1 VCLVPGGCGKVTH
14 IYDVLAPILGISNAI
29 ALLLLA
35 VFLLFGPTRR
45 FWVVLVYV
53 SWELLATAGLT
64 LFDLQFNGTAQVDH
78 ASQTLANR
86 VYADLY
92 WTNDVIVDL
101 LRFVL
106 VVVLIYKVVGS
117 SKPLLG
123 RVLTGLVLAMMVLP
137 FLLFH
142 PFLQPP
148 RPPLTS
154 TIPLL
159 KYGAVIFQVYP
170 RGAWFNSGSQLL
182 NFGAAIMNVILWAAL
197 FQAKKRD
204 PQILALSIGM
214 GILVTGTAVSY
225 GLRHFSPTGEFTAV
239 FNLFLN
245 LTQLTAWLIW
255 CRAFWPVPRPKVPGN
270 AVLTP

>member
-1 VCLVPGGCGKVTH
+1 MTH
-14 IYDVLAPILGISNAI
+14 VYDVLAPILGVSNAV
-29 ALLLLA
+29 ALLLLV
-35 VFLLFGPTRR
+35 VFLILGPTRK
-45 FWVVLVYV
+45 FWVVLLYV

-64 LFDLQFNGTAQVDH
+64 LTDLLLNGTVQVDH

-86 VYADLY
+86 IYADLY

-123 RVLTGLVLAMMVLP
+123 RVLTGLVLAMIVLP

-148 RPPLTS
+148 RAPLSSTS
-154 TIPLL
+154 AFLNF
-159 KYGAVIFQVYP
+159 GEAIFHTYP
-170 RGAWFNSGSQLL
+170 RGAWFNSASQLL
-182 NFGAAIMNVILWAAL
+182 NFGAAVMNVILWGAL
-197 FQAKKRD
+197 IQSKKRD
-204 PQILALSIGM
+204 PQILALSIGL

-225 GLRHFSPTGEFTAV
+225 GFRHFAPAGQFTAV
-239 FNLFLN
+239 LNLILN
-245 LTQLTAWLIW
+245 LTQLAAWLIW
-255 CRAFWPVPRPKVPGN
+255 CRAFWPAAGRKMPDTV
-270 AVLTP
+270 VLTQ

>member
-1 VCLVPGGCGKVTH
+1 MTH
-14 IYDVLAPILGISNAI
+14 VYDVLAPILGISNAV
-29 ALLLLA
+29 ALLLLV
-35 VFLLFGPTRR
+35 VFLLIGPTRR
-45 FWVVLVYV
+45 FWIVLVYV

-64 LFDLQFNGTAQVDH
+64 LTDLLLNGTAQVDH

-86 VYADLY
+86 IYADLY

-137 FLLFH
+137 FLLFQ

-148 RPPLTS
+148 RPPLS
-154 TIPLL
+154 SAIPLL
-159 KYGAVIFQVYP
+159 NFGETIFHTYP
-170 RGAWFNSGSQLL
+170 RGAWFNSASQLL
-182 NFGAAIMNVILWAAL
+182 NFGAAVMNVILWGAL
-197 FQAKKRD
+197 IQSKKRD
-204 PQILALSIGM
+204 PRILALSIGL

-225 GLRHFSPTGEFTAV
+225 GFRHFSPEGQFTALL
-239 FNLFLN
+239 NIFLN
-245 LTQLTAWLIW
+245 LTQLAAWLIW
-255 CRAFWPVPRPKVPGN
+255 CRAFWPAQRRGLPDA
-270 AVLTP
+270 AVLTQ

>member
-1 VCLVPGGCGKVTH
+1 VTH
-14 IYDVLAPILGISNAI
+14 IYDVLAPILGISNAV
-29 ALLLLA
+29 ALLLLV
-35 VFLLFGPTRR
+35 VFLLFGPTRK
-45 FWVVLVYV
+45 FWVVLLYV

-64 LFDLQFNGTAQVDH
+64 LVDLQFNGTAQVDH

-86 VYADLY
+86 IYADLY

-137 FLLFH
+137 FLLFQ

-148 RPPLTS
+148 RAPLTS

-159 KYGAVIFQVYP
+159 NFGEAIFHIYP
-170 RGAWFNSGSQLL
+170 RGAWFNSASQLL
-182 NFGAAIMNVILWAAL
+182 NFGAAVMNVILWGAL
-197 FQAKKRD
+197 IQSKKRD
-204 PQILALSIGM
+204 QQILALSIGM
-214 GILVTGTAVSY
+214 GILVTGTAISY
-225 GLRHFSPTGEFTAV
+225 GLRHFSPEGSFTAF

-245 LTQLTAWLIW
+245 LTQLAAWLIW
-255 CRAFWPVPRPKVPGN
+255 CRAFWPVQSRKIPDN